1 MKNKKHVFPSVKPY
15 AERPQTCARVMT
27 TERGRLWMS
36 VDFWLAVDPNKPVGD
51 VLALVE
57 RLRSGILDKCMEV
70 GEVVI
75 QLHPRGPGAMDA
87 PKSGGGWWGGG
98 GGAMK
103 SG

>member
-1 MKNKKHVFPSVKPY
+1 MFPSPHDMEKIEPS
-15 AERPQTCARVMT
+15 E
-27 TERGRLWMS
+27 
-36 VDFWLAVDPNKPVGD
+36 
-51 VLALVE
+51 VE